1 MYIENL
7 FFFLNLVFFLFCL
20 ISIFPNTEMF
30 EKINF
35 CSGHLQKVPYI
46 KFDFEII
53 KTLRLLLGTI

>member
-7 FFFLNLVFFLFCL
+7 FFFLFGL
-20 ISIFPNTEMF
+20 ISIFPNTEIF

-35 CSGHLQKVPYI
+35 CSGHLQRVPYI